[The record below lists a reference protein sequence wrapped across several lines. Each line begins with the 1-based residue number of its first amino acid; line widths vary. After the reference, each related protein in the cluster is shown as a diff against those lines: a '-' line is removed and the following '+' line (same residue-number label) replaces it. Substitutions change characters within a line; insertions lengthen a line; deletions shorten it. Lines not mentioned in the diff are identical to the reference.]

1 MNRTKAKFV
10 RRGLSAFLALT
21 MVLGMGII
29 NVFAAGTDS
38 NSTNKN
44 VTQLS
49 APVEDGVYYANIN
62 LRNASN
68 PTQSSMGNTALRG
81 SESYLAKQP
90 NDTDYKQLI
99 VVKDGKATALVE
111 FMPMGYIGTYG
122 MLAELESVTP
132 TQCTRFGVPDANYT
146 TYTSANI
153 LSYHKTTDGEVVYDD
168 YNNPNSSSVF
178 DGEGENCK
186 RPAGYGREEE

>member
-49 APVEDGVYYANIN
+49 APVEDGVYYANITLHN
-62 LRNASN
+62 LLWEIPLCVEVKAILQNN
-68 PTQSSMGNTALRG
+68 PT
-81 SESYLAKQP
+81 
-90 NDTDYKQLI
+90 
-99 VVKDGKATALVE
+99 
-111 FMPMGYIGTYG
+111 
-122 MLAELESVTP
+122 TP
-132 TQCTRFGVPDANYT
+132 T
-146 TYTSANI
+146 I
-153 LSYHKTTDGEVVYDD
+153 
-168 YNNPNSSSVF
+168 NN
-178 DGEGENCK
+178 
-186 RPAGYGREEE
+186 

>member
-62 LRNASN
+62 LRNASR

-99 VVKDGKATALVE
+99 VVKDG
-111 FMPMGYIGTYG
+111 
-122 MLAELESVTP
+122 
-132 TQCTRFGVPDANYT
+132 
-146 TYTSANI
+146 
-153 LSYHKTTDGEVVYDD
+153 
-168 YNNPNSSSVF
+168 
-178 DGEGENCK
+178 
-186 RPAGYGREEE
+186 